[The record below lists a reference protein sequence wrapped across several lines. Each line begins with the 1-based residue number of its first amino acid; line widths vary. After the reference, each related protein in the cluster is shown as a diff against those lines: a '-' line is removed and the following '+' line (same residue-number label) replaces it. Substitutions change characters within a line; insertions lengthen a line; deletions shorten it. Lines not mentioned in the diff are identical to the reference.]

1 LAKGYTTAEI
11 ADLIAEGVV
20 VSHQSMSESSRRR

>member
-1 LAKGYTTAEI
+1 LASGYTADEI

-20 VSHQSMSESSRRR
+20 VSHREGV